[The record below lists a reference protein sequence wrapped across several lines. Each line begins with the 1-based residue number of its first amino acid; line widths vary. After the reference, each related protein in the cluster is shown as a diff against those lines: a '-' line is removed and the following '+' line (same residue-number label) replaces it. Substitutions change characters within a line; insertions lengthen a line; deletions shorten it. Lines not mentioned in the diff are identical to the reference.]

1 MKNLLGFLSILA
13 PMGFSSSSMAHVD
26 LIARNAEWHSQM
38 HLIETLFALLMLG
51 AVVYFWYRRQ
61 KD

>member
-13 PMGFSSSSMAHVD
+13 AMGFSSSSMAHVG

-38 HLIETLFALLMLG
+38 HLIEVLFALLMLG
-51 AVVYFWYRRQ
+51 AVVFFWCRRQ
-61 KD
+61 KE